1 MSEARPL
8 FEVRRITKNFGGL
21 QAVSDVSFSVLTGE
35 IMGLIGPNGAGKS
48 TVFNLISGFH
58 PLSSG
63 NVIFKGEDITGCKAH
78 TIAKIGIGRAFQ
90 EVTLFMKLSVL
101 ENVLSG
107 FHLYYQQSAW
117 KSVLHTPAAKN
128 EEKRARQEAL
138 EIIEFMGLSAVKDQP
153 AQNLPH
159 GHQKI
164 LGVCIALATHPTL
177 LLLDEPL
184 TGMHPEETEEMM
196 RVIRHIRE
204 RGMTIVLV
212 EHNIDA
218 VMRLC
223 DRIVVLNHGKK
234 IAEGLPREIRN
245 HKEVIEAYLGSD
257 DNDEEDT

>member
-1 MSEARPL
+1 MSDNRPL
-8 FEVRRITKNFGGL
+8 FEVRNITKHFGGL
-21 QAVSDVSFSVLTGE
+21 QAVSDVNFVVLPGE
-35 IMGLIGPNGAGKS
+35 ILGLIGPNGAGKS

-63 NVIFKGEDITGCKAH
+63 NVIFKGEDITGRKAH
-78 TIAKIGIGRAFQ
+78 KITELGIGRAFQ

-107 FHLYYQQSAW
+107 FHLYYHQPAW
-117 KSVLHTPAAKN
+117 KSFFRTPAAKN
-128 EEKRARQEAL
+128 EENEAKKEVL
-138 EIIEFMGLSAVKDQP
+138 EILQFMGLSAVQDQL

-196 RVIRHIRE
+196 RVIRQIRD
-204 RGMTIVLV
+204 RGVTIILV

-223 DRIVVLNHGKK
+223 DRIVVLNQGRK
-234 IAEGLPREIRN
+234 IAEGLPQEIRN
-245 HKEVIEAYLGSD
+245 HKDVIEAYLGTD
-257 DNDEEDT
+257 DDEEGA